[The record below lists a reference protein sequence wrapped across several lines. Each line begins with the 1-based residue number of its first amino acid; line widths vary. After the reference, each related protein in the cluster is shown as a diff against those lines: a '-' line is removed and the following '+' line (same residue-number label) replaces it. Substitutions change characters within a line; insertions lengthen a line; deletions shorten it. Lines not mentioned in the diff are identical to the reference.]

1 MKKGK
6 ASYKERA
13 ESPTAMAAKAL
24 AIMNDDKDEALEVIK
39 PVNFS
44 EEVQKYLSPA
54 D

>member
-13 ESPTAMAAKAL
+13 ESPTALAAKAL
-24 AIMNDDKDEALEVIK
+24 AIMNDDKDEALEIIK
-39 PVNFS
+39 PVNFN

-54 D
+54 E

>member
-44 EEVQKYLSPA
+44 EEV
-54 D
+54 